1 MVLGAWPR
9 GDRPDF
15 SNGVGDSKG
24 FVTNEHRA
32 AAVRESSA
40 LLETVLSEPKDEMW
54 VAAVWVE
61 AEHERQVITSYDLAA
76 TVDEPE
82 SEAI

>member
-1 MVLGAWPR
+1 VVLSAWPR

-15 SNGVGDSKG
+15 SNGVVGSKG
-24 FVTNEHRA
+24 STTNEHRA
-32 AAVRESSA
+32 AAEQESSA
-40 LLETVLSEPKDEMW
+40 LLEIVLPEPKHEFW

-61 AEHERQVITSYDLAA
+61 AKPEHEIITSYYLAA

-82 SEAI
+82 SEVI

>member
-1 MVLGAWPR
+1 
-9 GDRPDF
+9 
-15 SNGVGDSKG
+15 
-24 FVTNEHRA
+24 VTNEHRA

-40 LLETVLSEPKDEMW
+40 LLETVLSESKDEMW

-61 AEHERQVITSYDLAA
+61 AEHERQVITNYDLAA
-76 TVDEPE
+76 TVDQPE